1 MLNENTVEN
10 VVETASN
17 TLTNI
22 RNFIGTVTTSASV
35 TTAYERVQ
43 AARGKN
49 RPTGLTYIQN
59 IFPDFIELHGD
70 RRFGDDKAIVGGLA
84 TLEAKPYTVIA
95 IEKGSDTKDRVKRN
109 FGMPYPE
116 GYRKALRLMKQAE
129 KFGRPIVTFIDTSG
143 AFCGIGA
150 EERGQGL
157 AIAENLTEMMG
168 LKVPVIAIL
177 IGEGG
182 SGGALALAVADRVWI
197 MENAVYSVV
206 SPEGCAS
213 ILWKDAKKADEAAE
227 VLKLT
232 AEDMLNLGVVE
243 KIIPEDKDFS
253 EVFENIKTN
262 IIDEMSK
269 LKELETATMLEQRYQ
284 RFRKY

>member
-1 MLNENTVEN
+1 MINENKVDN
-10 VVETASN
+10 VVESATN
-17 TLTNI
+17 TINNL
-22 RNFIGTVTTSASV
+22 RNFIGTVTSGASYTSA
-35 TTAYERVQ
+35 YEKVQ

-49 RPTGLTYIQN
+49 RPTGLTYIKN
-59 IFPDFIELHGD
+59 IFPDFIEFHGD
-70 RRFGDDKAIVGGLA
+70 RRFGDDKAIIGGIA
-84 TLEAKPYTVIA
+84 TLEGEPYTVIA

-168 LKVPVIAIL
+168 LKVPVIGIL

-213 ILWKDAKKADEAAE
+213 ILWKDPKKADEAAQ
-227 VLKLT
+227 VLNLT
-232 AEDMLNLGVVE
+232 AEDMLRLGVVE
-243 KIIPEDKDFS
+243 KIISEDKDFN
-253 EVFENIKTN
+253 EVFEDIKTN
-262 IIDEMSK
+262 IIEEMQI
-269 LKELETATMLEQRYQ
+269 LNNLEVPDMLEQRYQ